1 MNKYKVFVNEPLLI
15 GNEKKYLL
23 KCINDGFISSSGPF
37 VKEFEKKFAKRV
49 NRRFAISVTSGT
61 AALQLAFESLNI
73 KKKDEVILP
82 TFNII

>member
-1 MNKYKVFVNEPLLI
+1 MNKIKVPVNEPYLL

-23 KCINDGFISSSGPF
+23 KCLNDGYISSSGQF

-49 NRRFAISVTSGT
+49 NRRFAISVSNGT

-73 KKKDEVILP
+73 LIDPLNGGSP
-82 TFNII
+82 T